1 MSLTGSEPFTAAPA
15 IGRTIRRLGESTVVI
30 NAGTELRHLELPA
43 VEESIAMVQVEG
55 YVDFVFDLSYLRRYE
70 TFALVR
76 LARHWDRLIG
86 AGCSVHVAARDAR
99 VVADLRRLAETCEWQ
114 LHASVARALRS
125 LLSVPV
131 S

>member
-1 MSLTGSEPFTAAPA
+1 MTATGSEPFTAAPVV
-15 IGRTIRRLGESTVVI
+15 GRSVRRLGESTVVI
-30 NAGTELRHLELPA
+30 NVGTELRHLELPA
-43 VEESIAMVQVEG
+43 VEETIATAQSEG
-55 YVDFVFDLSYLRRYE
+55 CGDFVFDLSYLRRYE

-86 AGCSVHVAARDAR
+86 ADCSVHVAARDAR

-114 LHASVARALRS
+114 LHASAARALRS
-125 LLSVPV
+125 LLSAPV

>member
-1 MSLTGSEPFTAAPA
+1 MTVTGSEPFTAAPV
-15 IGRTIRRLGESTVVI
+15 IGSSVRRLGESTVVI
-30 NAGTELRHLELPA
+30 NVGTELRHLELPA
-43 VEESIAMVQVEG
+43 VEEVIAAVQSEG
-55 YVDFVFDLSYLRRYE
+55 CSDFVFDLSYLRRYE

-86 AGCSVHVAARDAR
+86 ADCSVHVAARDAR

-114 LHASVARALRS
+114 LHASAARALRS
-125 LLSVPV
+125 LLSAPV